1 VFRGEILRCAQDDEL
16 YAQDDEFYMVVAME
30 AGQVQLESGWQSL
43 LHNEFKADYMVRLR
57 QFLVDECQ
65 NKKVIFPKGNEF
77 FQALNLTPFDQVK
90 VVIIGQD
97 PYHGM
102 GQAHG
107 LCFSVK
113 PSVPKPPSL
122 VNIFKEL
129 RTDVG
134 VEQPDHGYL
143 EYWAKQGVLLL
154 NAVLTV
160 EMSKP
165 ASHQN
170 KGWETFTDRVV
181 QVLNERRNN
190 LVFLLWGSYA
200 QKKCDFV
207 DTSKHLV
214 LRAPHPSPL
223 SAHRGFLG
231 CRHFS
236 KANEYLAQCG
246 LRPIDWSLPRLE
258 QSQANH

>member
-1 VFRGEILRCAQDDEL
+1 
-16 YAQDDEFYMVVAME
+16 ME
-30 AGQVQLESGWQSL
+30 AGQVQLGSSWQSL
-43 LHNEFKADYMVRLR
+43 LQQEFKADYMIRLK
-57 QFLVDECQ
+57 QFLIEECE
-65 NKKVIFPKGNEF
+65 NKKVIFPKGSEF
-77 FQALNLTPFDQVK
+77 FQALNLTPFENVK
-90 VVIIGQD
+90 VVVMGQD

-107 LCFSVK
+107 LCFSVR

-129 RTDVG
+129 RSDLGIEPAT
-134 VEQPDHGYL
+134 HGCL
-143 EYWAKQGVLLL
+143 EHWSKQGVLLL

-170 KGWETFTDRVV
+170 KGWEVFTDRIV
-181 QVLNERRNN
+181 QVLNEQRQNI
-190 LVFLLWGSYA
+190 VFMLWGSYA
-200 QKKCDFV
+200 QKKCSFV

-236 KANEYLAQCG
+236 KANEYLIKSGQAPVDWALPG
-246 LRPIDWSLPRLE
+246 LENMSVG
-258 QSQANH
+258 H